1 MYKIDYHKVALSVEC
16 DFITKEYYI
25 NNDDKQ
31 YEYISNLID
40 NYESNDYADDIEK
53 KQISKIIKKINR
65 SHQSKIIKKNK
76 KMF

>member
-1 MYKIDYHKVALSVEC
+1 MFQLFSKKLSFPEILHK
-16 DFITKEYYI
+16 YYI

-53 KQISKIIKKINR
+53 KQILELDK
-65 SHQSKIIKKNK
+65 
-76 KMF
+76 